1 MSKLS
6 KDLLDMREN
15 NIGRLFQHAARNYS
29 ERALALLHER
39 GFSDITLFHTVLISN
54 LDTAGAQI
62 SAIAEKA
69 GITKQAMGQLVNDLE
84 KKGYVKK
91 TKSRED
97 SRAYVINFTERGK
110 DALLA
115 AYEVKVIIENEYK
128 ALLGIDNVE
137 NLRELLKT
145 LIDGSKTATID

>member
-1 MSKLS
+1 MSQIS
-6 KDLLDMREN
+6 KDLLDMRDN
-15 NIGRLFQHAARNYS
+15 NIGRLFQHAGRNYS
-29 ERALALLHER
+29 ERALALLHIR

-54 LDTAGAQI
+54 LDTRGAQI

-91 TKSRED
+91 TKSADD
-97 SRAYVINFTERGK
+97 SRAYMINFTERGK
-110 DALLA
+110 EALLA

-128 ALLGIDNVE
+128 ELLGIDNLE
-137 NLRELLKT
+137 SLREILKT
-145 LIDGSKTATID
+145 LINGNH